1 MIGAF
6 FKGETVTL
14 YWIKQNGRLIYTGF
28 QKKKK
33 GSATYL

>member
-1 MIGAF
+1 MIGGF

-14 YWIKQNGRLIYTGF
+14 YWIKENSGLIYTGF
-28 QKKKK
+28 QKKK